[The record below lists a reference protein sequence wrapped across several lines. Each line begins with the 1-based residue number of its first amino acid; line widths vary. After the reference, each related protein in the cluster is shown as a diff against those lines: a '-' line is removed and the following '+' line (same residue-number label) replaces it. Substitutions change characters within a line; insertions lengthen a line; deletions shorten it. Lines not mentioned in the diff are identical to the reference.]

1 MDATQA
7 EKIYVAVGDDAQDGF
22 NTLNWAL
29 KKWKSYPISI
39 VILHV
44 THNISK
50 DYVYT
55 PFGKLPARSLND
67 EKLEALRKDEK
78 ERIKKLFSKYIAFCG
93 KVSAEILE
101 VEKIDELMQKRVIN
115 LINGLGITKLVM
127 GFSFMKPSLKS
138 KGAISGLFY
147 VHQHKPSLCELF
159 IICGGKQVFL
169 RGNNDEKIMEDDSG
183 AMVAKMRDKVTFKD
197 WLDKMFSDKTND
209 YSQNRLSASPSST
222 NLVQNQW
229 EFYLQDIENYY
240 QELLSL
246 NLEEG
251 SYVVH
256 DNDGS
261 HVCPKIEPH
270 VTDLNNSNKST
281 AEKIELLKNKL
292 NEARKTIELKRK
304 EAKENIE
311 RRTKAEW
318 AISLCNSRAEEIEG
332 RIREEVSTKENLN
345 KELQL
350 EKEQREEMRTEIK
363 EKKQRMSSLVE
374 LQSELSNKLQLSTM
388 ARSRAD
394 TQVER
399 AVRERT
405 EMVREIEELRKQ
417 RDVLNRRIEFCKQK
431 DAIGMAARL
440 SDNIASIGMREYSEE
455 ELRLATDNFSERLR
469 LKSGRDWTNVYR
481 GRFNHST
488 VAIKMLPSF
497 HSLSQEEFQTK
508 VRFLGDIRQPHVV
521 AMVGFCS
528 KPKCIILEYMGNGS
542 LQDMLFSRRRNRGL
556 RWHDRI
562 RIATEVCSGLGFLNS
577 SSQRSVVHCHL
588 SPAHILLDRNLVA
601 KITGFGLQECDDDKE
616 CNVESDLRA
625 LGVLL
630 MQLLTGRNWA
640 GPVDEPMAVGMD
652 RETLVNILDDMA
664 GQWPLDLAKELV
676 GLAMICMSVKSNP
689 NPNLSIARVLE
700 ELNKIRR
707 KGDEIVAKEDRK
719 VIIGGCIDREGSSD
733 VPSVFLCP
741 ILQEVMKNPHVAA
754 DGFSYELE
762 AIEQW
767 LHSGHDTSPMTNLRL
782 KHTSLTPNHILRSF
796 LEEWQSNKSAKIA
809 N

>member
-1 MDATQA
+1 MDATQK
-7 EKIYVAVGDDAQDGF
+7 EKIYVAIGDDAQDGF

-29 KKWKSYPISI
+29 KKWNSHPISI

-44 THNISK
+44 THSISK

-93 KVSAEILE
+93 KVSAKILE
-101 VEKIDELMQKRVIN
+101 IDKFDEPIQKHIIDIINELE
-115 LINGLGITKLVM
+115 ITKLVM
-127 GFSFMKPSLKS
+127 GFSAMKPSMKS

-159 IICGGKQVFL
+159 IICGGKQVSL

-183 AMVAKMRDKVTFKD
+183 VMVAKMKDKVTFKD
-197 WLDKMFSDKTND
+197 WLDKMFSDKISD

-222 NLVQNQW
+222 SLVQNQW

-240 QELLSL
+240 QELLLSS

-251 SYVVH
+251 IYVQE
-256 DNDGS
+256 NDDL
-261 HVCPKIEPH
+261 HVGTKIGPL
-270 VTDLNNSNKST
+270 VTELNNSNKNT
-281 AEKIELLKNKL
+281 TEKIEILC
-292 NEARKTIELKRK
+292 KTIELKKK
-304 EAKENIE
+304 ESKENLE

-318 AISLCNSRAEEIEG
+318 AISLCNSRAEELEG
-332 RIREEVSTKENLN
+332 RIREEVSTKEKLN
-345 KELQL
+345 KELHL
-350 EKEQREEMRTEIK
+350 EKEQREEMRTDIK
-363 EKKQRMSSLVE
+363 ERKQRMNSLVE
-374 LQSELSNKLQLSTM
+374 LQSELSNKLQLSTIS
-388 ARSRAD
+388 RSRAEA
-394 TQVER
+394 QVER
-399 AVRERT
+399 AVRERNN
-405 EMVREIEELRKQ
+405 MVREIEELRKQ

-440 SDNIASIGMREYSEE
+440 SDNGGTSCGMREYSEE
-455 ELRLATDNFSERLR
+455 ELRLATDNFSQRLR
-469 LKSGRDWTNVYR
+469 LKRGEDWSNVYR

-488 VAIKMLPSF
+488 VAIKMMSSF
-497 HSLSQEEFQTK
+497 ASLSQEDFQSK
-508 VRFLGDIRQPHVV
+508 VRFLGDIRHPHLV
-521 AMVGFCS
+521 AVVGFCS
-528 KPKCIILEYMGNGS
+528 EPKCVVFEYMGNGS
-542 LQDMLFSRRRNRGL
+542 LQDMLFTRRRNRGL

-562 RIATEVCSGLGFLNS
+562 RIVTEVCSGLGFLNS
-577 SSQRSVVHCHL
+577 SQQRSVIHCHL
-588 SPAHILLDRNLVA
+588 SPAHVLLDRNLVA
-601 KITGFGLQECDDDKE
+601 KITGFGLQECNNDNE
-616 CNVESDLRA
+616 CNVESDLRVV
-625 LGVLL
+625 GVLL
-630 MQLLTGRNWA
+630 MQLLTGRIWD
-640 GPVDEPMAVGMD
+640 GPIEELMTMDMD

-676 GLAMICMSVKSNP
+676 NLAMICMTMNSKP
-689 NPNLSIARVLE
+689 NQNLTIAKVIE

-719 VIIGGCIDREGSSD
+719 ITITGCIDREGSSD

-741 ILQEVMKNPHVAA
+741 IQQEVMKNPHVAA

-782 KHTSLTPNHILRSF
+782 KHTSLTPNYTLRSF
-796 LEEWQSNKSAKIA
+796 LEEWQSNKSAKIS

>member
-1 MDATQA
+1 MDATQK
-7 EKIYVAVGDDAQDGF
+7 EKIYVAIGDDAQDGF

-29 KKWKSYPISI
+29 KKWNSHPISI

-93 KVSAEILE
+93 KVSAEIRE
-101 VEKIDELMQKRVIN
+101 VEKLDESMQKRVID
-115 LINGLGITKLVM
+115 LIIGLGITKLVM

-183 AMVAKMRDKVTFKD
+183 VMVAKMRDK
-197 WLDKMFSDKTND
+197 
-209 YSQNRLSASPSST
+209 NRLSASPST
-222 NLVQNQW
+222 INLVQNQW

-240 QELLSL
+240 QELSSS

-251 SYVVH
+251 SYVQ
-256 DNDGS
+256 DNDIS
-261 HVCPKIEPH
+261 QISPIEPH
-270 VTDLNNSNKST
+270 VIELNNSNKNN
-281 AEKIELLKNKL
+281 AEKIEILKNKL
-292 NEARKTIELKRK
+292 NEAHKTIELKRK
-304 EAKENIE
+304 ETKENIE

-318 AISLCNSRAEEIEG
+318 AISLCNTRAEEIEG
-332 RIREEVSTKENLN
+332 RIREEVSTKEGLN

-350 EKEQREEMRTEIK
+350 EKDQREEMRIEI
-363 EKKQRMSSLVE
+363 EERKQRMSSLVE
-374 LQSELSNKLQLSTM
+374 LQSELSNKLQISTI
-388 ARSRAD
+388 ARSRAE

-399 AVRERT
+399 AVRERA
-405 EMVREIEELRKQ
+405 EMVREIEELRRQ

-440 SDNIASIGMREYSEE
+440 SDNGANFGMREYSEV
-455 ELRLATDNFSERLR
+455 ELRLATDDFSERLR
-469 LKSGRDWTNVYR
+469 LKSGGDWSNVYR
-481 GRFNHST
+481 GRFNHSS

-497 HSLSQEEFQTK
+497 ASLSREDFQSK
-508 VRFLGDIRQPHVV
+508 MRFLGDIRQPHLV

-528 KPKCIILEYMGNGS
+528 EPKSIILEYMGNGS

-577 SSQRSVVHCHL
+577 SPQRPILHCHL
-588 SPAHILLDRNLVA
+588 NPAHVLLDRNLVA
-601 KITGFGLQECDDDKE
+601 KITGFGLQDCDDKE
-616 CNVESDLRA
+616 CNVESDLRNI
-625 LGVLL
+625 GILL
-630 MQLLTGRNWA
+630 MQLLTGRDWA
-640 GPVDEPMAVGMD
+640 GPIEEPMTMDMD
-652 RETLVNILDDMA
+652 RETLVNVLDDMA
-664 GQWPLDLAKELV
+664 GQWPLDLAKEIV
-676 GLAMICMSVKSNP
+676 SLAMICMSVKSKP
-689 NPNLSIARVLE
+689 SLNLSIGRVLE

-707 KGDEIVAKEDRK
+707 KGDEIVAREDRK

-754 DGFSYELE
+754 DGFSYEHE

-782 KHTSLTPNHILRSF
+782 KHTLLTPNYTLRSF
-796 LEEWQSNKSAKIA
+796 LEEWQTKQSTKIV

>member
-1 MDATQA
+1 MDATQK
-7 EKIYVAVGDDAQDGF
+7 EKIYVAIGDDAQDGF

-29 KKWKSYPISI
+29 KKWNSHPISI

-93 KVSAEILE
+93 KVSAEIVE
-101 VEKIDELMQKRVIN
+101 VEKLNESMQKRVID
-115 LINGLGITKLVM
+115 LIIELGITKLVM

-147 VHQHKPSLCELF
+147 VHQHKSSLCELF

-183 AMVAKMRDKVTFKD
+183 VMVAKIRDKVTFKD

-209 YSQNRLSASPSST
+209 YSHNRLSASPST
-222 NLVQNQW
+222 INLVQNQW

-240 QELLSL
+240 QELLSS

-251 SYVVH
+251 SYVQ
-256 DNDGS
+256 DNDDS
-261 HVCPKIEPH
+261 HISPIEPH
-270 VTDLNNSNKST
+270 VTELNSSNKNT
-281 AEKIELLKNKL
+281 TEKIEILKNRL
-292 NEARKTIELKRK
+292 NEAHKTIELKRK
-304 EAKENIE
+304 ETKENIE

-332 RIREEVSTKENLN
+332 RIREEISTKEGLN

-350 EKEQREEMRTEIK
+350 EKDQGEEMRMEIEERK
-363 EKKQRMSSLVE
+363 RRMSSLVE
-374 LQSELSNKLQLSTM
+374 LQSELSNKLQISTI
-388 ARSRAD
+388 ARSRAE

-399 AVRERT
+399 AVRERA

-440 SDNIASIGMREYSEE
+440 SDNGASFGMREYSEV
-455 ELRLATDNFSERLR
+455 ELRLATDNFLERLR
-469 LKSGRDWTNVYR
+469 LKSGGDWSNVYR
-481 GRFNHST
+481 GRFNHSS

-497 HSLSQEEFQTK
+497 ASLSLEDFQSK
-508 VRFLGDIRQPHVV
+508 MRLLGDIRQPHLV

-528 KPKCIILEYMGNGS
+528 EPKCIILEYMGNGS

-577 SSQRSVVHCHL
+577 SPQRSIFHCHL
-588 SPAHILLDRNLVA
+588 NPAHVLLDRNLVA
-601 KITGFGLQECDDDKE
+601 KITGFELQDCDDKE
-616 CNVESDLRA
+616 CNVESDLLA
-625 LGVLL
+625 VGILL
-630 MQLLTGRNWA
+630 MQLLTGRDWA
-640 GPVDEPMAVGMD
+640 GPIEEPMTMAMD
-652 RETLVNILDDMA
+652 RETFVNVLDDMA
-664 GQWPLDLAKELV
+664 GQWPLDLAKEIM
-676 GLAMICMSVKSNP
+676 GLAMICMSVKSKP
-689 NPNLSIARVLE
+689 NLNLSIARVLE

-782 KHTSLTPNHILRSF
+782 KHTLLTPNYTLRSF
-796 LEEWQSNKSAKIA
+796 LEEWQTNKSAQIA

>member
-1 MDATQA
+1 MDATQK
-7 EKIYVAVGDDAQDGF
+7 EKIYVAISDDARDGF
-22 NTLNWAL
+22 ITLNWAL
-29 KKWKSYPISI
+29 KKWNSHPISI

-44 THNISK
+44 THSSSK

-93 KVSAEILE
+93 KVSVEILE
-101 VEKIDELMQKRVIN
+101 IEKFDEPMQKHVVDMTN
-115 LINGLGITKLVM
+115 ELEITKLVM

-147 VHQHKPSLCELF
+147 VHQHKPSSCELF

-183 AMVAKMRDKVTFKD
+183 VMVAKMKDKVTFKD
-197 WLDKMFSDKTND
+197 WLDKMLSDKTSD
-209 YSQNRLSASPSST
+209 YSHNRLSGSPSST

-229 EFYLQDIENYY
+229 EFYLQDRENYY
-240 QELLSL
+240 QELLLSS

-251 SYVVH
+251 ICVQE
-256 DNDGS
+256 NDEL
-261 HVCPKIEPH
+261 HVGTKIGPLVIE
-270 VTDLNNSNKST
+270 LNKSNKNT
-281 AEKIELLKNKL
+281 AEKIEILG
-292 NEARKTIELKRK
+292 KTAELKRK
-304 EAKENIE
+304 ETRENIK

-318 AISLCNSRAEEIEG
+318 AISLCKSRAEELEG
-332 RIREEVSTKENLN
+332 RIREEVSTKENRN
-345 KELQL
+345 KELHL

-363 EKKQRMSSLVE
+363 ERKQRMNSLLE
-374 LQSELSNKLQLSTM
+374 LQSELSNKLQISTIS
-388 ARSRAD
+388 RSRAE

-405 EMVREIEELRKQ
+405 DMVREIEELRKQ

-440 SDNIASIGMREYSEE
+440 GDNGGTSCGMREYSEE

-469 LKSGRDWTNVYR
+469 LKCGREWTNVYR

-488 VAIKMLPSF
+488 VAIKIMTSF
-497 HSLSQEEFQTK
+497 ASLSKEDFQSK
-508 VRFLGDIRQPHVV
+508 VRFFGDIRHPHLV
-521 AMVGFCS
+521 AVVGFCS
-528 KPKCIILEYMGNGS
+528 EPKYVVFEYMGNGS
-542 LQDMLFSRRRNRGL
+542 LQDMLFTRRRNRGL

-577 SSQRSVVHCHL
+577 SQQRSVIHCHL
-588 SPAHILLDRNLVA
+588 SPARVLLDRNLVA
-601 KITGFGLQECDDDKE
+601 KITGFGLQECNDDNIE
-616 CNVESDLRA
+616 CNVEEDLRA
-625 LGVLL
+625 VGVLL

-640 GPVDEPMAVGMD
+640 GPIEELMTMDMD

-676 GLAMICMSVKSNP
+676 SLTMTCMSMKSKP
-689 NPNLSIARVLE
+689 HLNLSIAKVVE

-719 VIIGGCIDREGSSD
+719 ITIGGCIDREGSSD

-741 ILQEVMKNPHVAA
+741 IRQEIMKNPHVAA

-782 KHTSLTPNHILRSF
+782 KHTSLTPNYTLRSF

>member
-1 MDATQA
+1 MDATQK

-29 KKWKSYPISI
+29 KKWNSHPISI

-93 KVSAEILE
+93 KVSAEIHELE
-101 VEKIDELMQKRVIN
+101 KLDEPTQKRIID
-115 LINGLGITKLVM
+115 LIIGLGITKLVM
-127 GFSFMKPSLKS
+127 GISFMKPSLKS

-183 AMVAKMRDKVTFKD
+183 VMVAKMRDKNT
-197 WLDKMFSDKTND
+197 T
-209 YSQNRLSASPSST
+209 
-222 NLVQNQW
+222 
-229 EFYLQDIENYY
+229 
-240 QELLSL
+240 
-246 NLEEG
+246 G
-251 SYVVH
+251 
-256 DNDGS
+256 
-261 HVCPKIEPH
+261 KIE
-270 VTDLNNSNKST
+270 
-281 AEKIELLKNKL
+281 IMKNKL
-292 NEARKTIELKRK
+292 NEAHKTIELKRK
-304 EAKENIE
+304 ETKENIE

-332 RIREEVSTKENLN
+332 RIREEVSTKEGIK

-350 EKEQREEMRTEIK
+350 EKDQREEMTIEIEERK
-363 EKKQRMSSLVE
+363 RRMSSLVE
-374 LQSELSNKLQLSTM
+374 LQSELSNKLQISTI
-388 ARSRAD
+388 ARSRAE

-399 AVRERT
+399 AVRERA

-440 SDNIASIGMREYSEE
+440 SDNGASFEMREYSEV

-469 LKSGRDWTNVYR
+469 LKSGGDWSNVYR
-481 GRFNHST
+481 GRFNHSS
-488 VAIKMLPSF
+488 VAIKLLPSF
-497 HSLSQEEFQTK
+497 ASLSREDFQSK
-508 VRFLGDIRQPHVV
+508 MRFLGDIRQPHLV

-528 KPKCIILEYMGNGS
+528 EPKCIIFEYMGNGS

-577 SSQRSVVHCHL
+577 SQQRPILHCHVN
-588 SPAHILLDRNLVA
+588 PAHILLDRNLVA
-601 KITGFGLQECDDDKE
+601 KITGFGLQDCDDKE
-616 CNVESDLRA
+616 CNVESDLRSV
-625 LGVLL
+625 GILL

-640 GPVDEPMAVGMD
+640 GPIEEPMTMDMD
-652 RETLVNILDDMA
+652 RETLVNVLDDMA
-664 GQWPLDLAKELV
+664 GQWPLDLAKEIV
-676 GLAMICMSVKSNP
+676 SLAMICMSVKSKP
-689 NPNLSIARVLE
+689 NLNLSIARVLE

-782 KHTSLTPNHILRSF
+782 KHTLLTPNYTLRSF
-796 LEEWQSNKSAKIA
+796 LEEWQTKQSTQIA

>member
-1 MDATQA
+1 MDATQK

-29 KKWKSYPISI
+29 KKWNSHPISI

-93 KVSAEILE
+93 KVSAEIHELE
-101 VEKIDELMQKRVIN
+101 KLDEPMQKRVID
-115 LINGLGITKLVM
+115 LIIGLGITKLVM

-183 AMVAKMRDKVTFKD
+183 VMVAKMRDKNT
-197 WLDKMFSDKTND
+197 T
-209 YSQNRLSASPSST
+209 
-222 NLVQNQW
+222 
-229 EFYLQDIENYY
+229 
-240 QELLSL
+240 
-246 NLEEG
+246 G
-251 SYVVH
+251 
-256 DNDGS
+256 
-261 HVCPKIEPH
+261 KIE
-270 VTDLNNSNKST
+270 
-281 AEKIELLKNKL
+281 IMKNKL
-292 NEARKTIELKRK
+292 NEAHKTIELKRK
-304 EAKENIE
+304 ETKENIE

-318 AISLCNSRAEEIEG
+318 AISLCNSRGEEIEG
-332 RIREEVSTKENLN
+332 RIREEVSTKEGIK

-350 EKEQREEMRTEIK
+350 EKDQREEMTIEIEERK
-363 EKKQRMSSLVE
+363 RRMSSLVE
-374 LQSELSNKLQLSTM
+374 LQSELSNKLQISTI
-388 ARSRAD
+388 ARSRAE

-399 AVRERT
+399 AVRERA

-440 SDNIASIGMREYSEE
+440 SDNGASFEMREYSEV

-469 LKSGRDWTNVYR
+469 LKSGGDWSNVYR
-481 GRFNHST
+481 GRFNHSS
-488 VAIKMLPSF
+488 VAIKLLPSF
-497 HSLSQEEFQTK
+497 ASLSREDFQSK
-508 VRFLGDIRQPHVV
+508 MRFLGDIRQPHLV

-528 KPKCIILEYMGNGS
+528 EPKCIILEYMGNGS

-577 SSQRSVVHCHL
+577 SQQRPILHCHVN
-588 SPAHILLDRNLVA
+588 PAHILLDRNLVA
-601 KITGFGLQECDDDKE
+601 KITGFGLQDCDDKE
-616 CNVESDLRA
+616 CNVESDLRSV
-625 LGVLL
+625 GILL

-640 GPVDEPMAVGMD
+640 GPIEEPMTMDMD
-652 RETLVNILDDMA
+652 RETLVNVLDDMA
-664 GQWPLDLAKELV
+664 GQWPLDLAKEIV
-676 GLAMICMSVKSNP
+676 SLAMICMSVKSKP
-689 NPNLSIARVLE
+689 NLNLSIARVLE

-782 KHTSLTPNHILRSF
+782 KHTLLTPNYTLRSF
-796 LEEWQSNKSAKIA
+796 LEEWQTKQSTQIA

>member
-1 MDATQA
+1 MDATQK

-29 KKWKSYPISI
+29 KKWNSHPISI

-93 KVSAEILE
+93 KVSAEIHELE
-101 VEKIDELMQKRVIN
+101 KLDEPMQKRIID
-115 LINGLGITKLVM
+115 LIIGLGITKLVM

-183 AMVAKMRDKVTFKD
+183 VMVAKMRDKVTFKD

-209 YSQNRLSASPSST
+209 YSQNRLSASPSII

-240 QELLSL
+240 QELLSS

-251 SYVVH
+251 SYVQ
-256 DNDGS
+256 DNDNS
-261 HVCPKIEPH
+261 HISPIEPH
-270 VTDLNNSNKST
+270 VTELNNSNKNT
-281 AEKIELLKNKL
+281 TGKIEIMKNKL
-292 NEARKTIELKRK
+292 NEAHKTIELKRK
-304 EAKENIE
+304 ETKENIE

-332 RIREEVSTKENLN
+332 RIREEVSTKEGIK

-350 EKEQREEMRTEIK
+350 EKDQREEMTIEIEERK
-363 EKKQRMSSLVE
+363 RRMSSLVE
-374 LQSELSNKLQLSTM
+374 LQSELSNKLQISTI
-388 ARSRAD
+388 ARSRAE

-399 AVRERT
+399 AVRERA

-440 SDNIASIGMREYSEE
+440 SDNGASFEMREYSEV

-469 LKSGRDWTNVYR
+469 LKSGGDWSNVYR
-481 GRFNHST
+481 GRFNHSS
-488 VAIKMLPSF
+488 VAIKLLPSF
-497 HSLSQEEFQTK
+497 ASLSREDFQSK
-508 VRFLGDIRQPHVV
+508 MRFLGDIRQPHLV

-528 KPKCIILEYMGNGS
+528 EPKCIILEYMGNGS

-577 SSQRSVVHCHL
+577 SQQRPILHCHVN
-588 SPAHILLDRNLVA
+588 PAHILLDRNLVA
-601 KITGFGLQECDDDKE
+601 KITGFGLQDCDDKE
-616 CNVESDLRA
+616 CNVESDLRSV
-625 LGVLL
+625 GILL

-640 GPVDEPMAVGMD
+640 GPIEEPITMD
-652 RETLVNILDDMA
+652 RETLVNVLDDMA
-664 GQWPLDLAKELV
+664 GQWPLDLAKEIV
-676 GLAMICMSVKSNP
+676 NLAMICMSVKSKP
-689 NPNLSIARVLE
+689 SLNLSIARVLE

-782 KHTSLTPNHILRSF
+782 KHTLLTPNYTLRSF
-796 LEEWQSNKSAKIA
+796 LEEWQTKQSTQIA

>member
-1 MDATQA
+1 MDATQK

-29 KKWKSYPISI
+29 KKWNSHPISI

-93 KVSAEILE
+93 KVSAEIHELE
-101 VEKIDELMQKRVIN
+101 KLDEPMQKRIID
-115 LINGLGITKLVM
+115 LIIGLGITKLVM

-183 AMVAKMRDKVTFKD
+183 VMVAKMRDKNT
-197 WLDKMFSDKTND
+197 T
-209 YSQNRLSASPSST
+209 
-222 NLVQNQW
+222 
-229 EFYLQDIENYY
+229 
-240 QELLSL
+240 
-246 NLEEG
+246 G
-251 SYVVH
+251 
-256 DNDGS
+256 
-261 HVCPKIEPH
+261 KIE
-270 VTDLNNSNKST
+270 
-281 AEKIELLKNKL
+281 IMKNKL
-292 NEARKTIELKRK
+292 NEAHKTIELKRK
-304 EAKENIE
+304 ETKENIE

-332 RIREEVSTKENLN
+332 RIREEVSTKEGIK

-350 EKEQREEMRTEIK
+350 EKDQREEMTIEIEERK
-363 EKKQRMSSLVE
+363 RRMSSLVE
-374 LQSELSNKLQLSTM
+374 LQSELSNKLQISTI
-388 ARSRAD
+388 ARSRAE

-399 AVRERT
+399 AVRERA

-440 SDNIASIGMREYSEE
+440 SDNGASFEMREYSEV

-469 LKSGRDWTNVYR
+469 LKSGGDWSNVYR
-481 GRFNHST
+481 GRFNHSS
-488 VAIKMLPSF
+488 VAIKLLPSF
-497 HSLSQEEFQTK
+497 ASLSREDFQSK
-508 VRFLGDIRQPHVV
+508 MRFLGDIRQPHLV

-528 KPKCIILEYMGNGS
+528 EPKCIILEYMGNGS

-577 SSQRSVVHCHL
+577 SQQRPILHCHVN
-588 SPAHILLDRNLVA
+588 PAHILLDRNLVA
-601 KITGFGLQECDDDKE
+601 KITGFGLQDCDDKE
-616 CNVESDLRA
+616 CNVESDLRSV
-625 LGVLL
+625 GILL

-640 GPVDEPMAVGMD
+640 GPIEEPITMD
-652 RETLVNILDDMA
+652 RETLVNVLDDMA
-664 GQWPLDLAKELV
+664 GQWPLDLAKEIV
-676 GLAMICMSVKSNP
+676 NLAMICMSVKSKP
-689 NPNLSIARVLE
+689 SLNLSIARVLE

-782 KHTSLTPNHILRSF
+782 KHTLLTPNYTLRSF
-796 LEEWQSNKSAKIA
+796 LEEWQTKQSTQIA

>member
-1 MDATQA
+1 MDATQK

-29 KKWKSYPISI
+29 KKWNSHPISI

-93 KVSAEILE
+93 KVSAEIHELE
-101 VEKIDELMQKRVIN
+101 KLDEPMQKRVID
-115 LINGLGITKLVM
+115 LIIGLGITKLVM

-183 AMVAKMRDKVTFKD
+183 VMVAKMRDKNT
-197 WLDKMFSDKTND
+197 T
-209 YSQNRLSASPSST
+209 
-222 NLVQNQW
+222 
-229 EFYLQDIENYY
+229 
-240 QELLSL
+240 
-246 NLEEG
+246 G
-251 SYVVH
+251 
-256 DNDGS
+256 
-261 HVCPKIEPH
+261 KIE
-270 VTDLNNSNKST
+270 
-281 AEKIELLKNKL
+281 IMKNKL
-292 NEARKTIELKRK
+292 NEAHKTIELKRK
-304 EAKENIE
+304 ETKENIE

-332 RIREEVSTKENLN
+332 RIREEVSTKEGIK

-350 EKEQREEMRTEIK
+350 EKDQREEMTIEIEERK
-363 EKKQRMSSLVE
+363 RRMSSLVE
-374 LQSELSNKLQLSTM
+374 LQSELSNKLQISTI
-388 ARSRAD
+388 ARSRAE

-399 AVRERT
+399 AVRERA

-440 SDNIASIGMREYSEE
+440 SDNGASFEMREYSEV

-469 LKSGRDWTNVYR
+469 LKSGGDWSNVYR
-481 GRFNHST
+481 GRFNHSS
-488 VAIKMLPSF
+488 VAIKLLPSF
-497 HSLSQEEFQTK
+497 ASLSREDFQSK
-508 VRFLGDIRQPHVV
+508 MRFLGDIRQPHLV

-528 KPKCIILEYMGNGS
+528 EPKCIILEYMGNGS

-577 SSQRSVVHCHL
+577 SQQRPILHCHVN
-588 SPAHILLDRNLVA
+588 PAHILLDRNLVA
-601 KITGFGLQECDDDKE
+601 KITGFGLQDCDDKE
-616 CNVESDLRA
+616 CNVESDLRSV
-625 LGVLL
+625 GILL

-640 GPVDEPMAVGMD
+640 GPIEEPMTMDMD
-652 RETLVNILDDMA
+652 RETLVNVLDDMA
-664 GQWPLDLAKELV
+664 GQWPLDLAKEIV
-676 GLAMICMSVKSNP
+676 SLAMICMSVKSKP
-689 NPNLSIARVLE
+689 NLNLSIARVLE

-782 KHTSLTPNHILRSF
+782 KHTLLTPNYTLRSF
-796 LEEWQSNKSAKIA
+796 LEEWQTKQSTQIA